1 MTTTKQQTIEE
12 KATRTVQ
19 KLQRDRIATF
29 RINALTRNGRDEL
42 MTIFTSIFTEFGLN
56 PGLMFNLYSAVV
68 EIIFNAI
75 KANAKHVIFKSEV
88 RQKLVRQKFDN
99 IDELLHII
107 FREEVLR
114 DFMSRHIMPDKLK
127 RCVNTVLQI
136 AEKKRTG
143 KADKLTRADLQQL
156 AEFNQLLR
164 KESAYVH
171 LTLALTDDSIVIT
184 VVNDIPILAKDMARI
199 EQSRTT
205 HKRLFDEGR
214 STDYFGPEYLDQTES
229 AGFGIAMADEI
240 YYEMGLNPLEHFS
253 ITASGSST
261 RAVMRFPRARLSL

>member
-1 MTTTKQQTIEE
+1 MAAKQTPIED
-12 KATRTVQ
+12 KVSRAVQ
-19 KLQRDRIATF
+19 KLQRDRIVVF

-56 PGLMFNLYSAVV
+56 PALMFNLYSAVV
-68 EIIFNAI
+68 EIVFNAI

-88 RQKLVRQKFDN
+88 RQKLVRQNFED
-99 IDELLHII
+99 IDHLLDII

-114 DFMSRHIMPDKLK
+114 DFMTRHVVSDKLRK
-127 RCVNTVLQI
+127 RVNTVLQI

-143 KADKLTRADLQQL
+143 KLDKLTRTDLQQL
-156 AEFNQLLR
+156 AEFNQLLK
-164 KESAYVH
+164 KESAYIH
-171 LTLALTDDSIVIT
+171 FTMALTDDSLVIN

-205 HKRLFDEGR
+205 HKRLYDEGR

-240 YYEMGLNPLEHFS
+240 YYEMGLNPLDFFS
-253 ITASGSST
+253 IGASEGST
-261 RAVMRFPRARLSL
+261 RAVMRFPRARLAL

>member
-1 MTTTKQQTIEE
+1 MMTTRQKAIEE
-12 KATRTVQ
+12 KVTRAVQ
-19 KLQRDRIATF
+19 KLKHDRIVVF
-29 RINALTRNGRDEL
+29 RVNALTRNGRDEL
-42 MTIFTSIFTEFGLN
+42 MTIFTGIFSEFALN

-88 RQKLVRQKFDN
+88 RQKLVRQKFEN
-99 IDELLHII
+99 IDELLDII

-114 DFMSRHIMPDKLK
+114 DFMTRHVLPDKLK
-127 RCVNTVLQI
+127 KRVNTILQI

-143 KADKLTRADLQQL
+143 KVDKLSKADLQQL
-156 AEFNQLLR
+156 AEFNHLLR
-164 KESAYVH
+164 KEG
-171 LTLALTDDSIVIT
+171 ALIHFTIALSDDSLVVN

-205 HKRLFDEGR
+205 HKRLYDEGR
-214 STDYFGPEYLDQTES
+214 SSDYFGPEYLDQTES

-240 YYEMGLNPLEHFS
+240 YYEMRLNPLEYFS
-253 ITASGSST
+253 IAAADGST
-261 RAVMRFPRARLSL
+261 RAIMRFPRAQLSL

>member
-1 MTTTKQQTIEE
+1 MQNDSMPVEV
-12 KATRTVQ
+12 KATKAIE
-19 KLQRDRIATF
+19 KLKRDRIVVF

-42 MTIFTSIFTEFGLN
+42 MTIFTNIFTEFGLN
-56 PGLMFNLYSAVV
+56 PALLFNLYSAVV

-88 RQKLVRQKFDN
+88 RQKLVRQNFDD
-99 IDELLHII
+99 IDTLLDVI

-114 DFMSRHIMPDKLK
+114 DFMSRHIMPEKLK
-127 RCVNTVLQI
+127 KRVNTLLQLT
-136 AEKKRTG
+136 EKKRTG
-143 KADKLTRADLQQL
+143 KIDKLTRADLQQL
-156 AEFNQLLR
+156 ADFNRMLR
-164 KESAYVH
+164 NEKAYIH
-171 LTLALTDDSIVIT
+171 FTFALTDDSVMIN

-205 HKRLFDEGR
+205 HKRLYDEGR

-253 ITASGSST
+253 IGASEGST
-261 RAVMRFPRARLSL
+261 RAVMRFPRDKLAL